1 MPLFSVYLTI
11 MYSYTTFKIVYF
23 VYGFFLLSQRFH
35 KDQLLFRPIFCYKT
49 ITQNTLQLV
58 SL

>member
-1 MPLFSVYLTI
+1 MPLFSVYLTTT
-11 MYSYTTFKIVYF
+11 YSYTTFKIMYF

-35 KDQLLFRPIFCYKT
+35 KDQPPFRPIFCYKT
-49 ITQNTLQLV
+49 ITQNTLSLV